1 MGQRSGV
8 EAKERQT
15 EKGNVMQRLKGKTA
29 LVTGGNS
36 GIGFGTARRLV
47 AEGAFVYIT
56 GRNQERLDSSVAQLG
71 DQARA
76 LRADNTKPSEMRG
89 AIDRIRAERG
99 SLDIVFANAGAVYY
113 NTIQEMSEENLDLG
127 LAVDLK
133 GTIFT
138 VHAALALLSD
148 GGSVIVNTS
157 IPKDMGLPRF
167 GVYAAA
173 KAGLRSLVR
182 TWTNELR
189 GRRIRVNAVSPGVTQ
204 TEMFEQIMGVKG
216 AAEYVARVIE
226 EIPSGRVGNPEDIG
240 NAVVFLASEEASF
253 INGIELTVDG
263 GQTQV
268 YAGHN

>member
-1 MGQRSGV
+1 
-8 EAKERQT
+8 
-15 EKGNVMQRLKGKTA
+15 
-29 LVTGGNS
+29 
-36 GIGFGTARRLV
+36 
-47 AEGAFVYIT
+47 
-56 GRNQERLDSSVAQLG
+56 
-71 DQARA
+71 
-76 LRADNTKPSEMRG
+76 
-89 AIDRIRAERG
+89 
-99 SLDIVFANAGAVYY
+99 
-113 NTIQEMSEENLDLG
+113 MSEENLDLG

-157 IPKDMGLPRF
+157 ITKDMGLPRF